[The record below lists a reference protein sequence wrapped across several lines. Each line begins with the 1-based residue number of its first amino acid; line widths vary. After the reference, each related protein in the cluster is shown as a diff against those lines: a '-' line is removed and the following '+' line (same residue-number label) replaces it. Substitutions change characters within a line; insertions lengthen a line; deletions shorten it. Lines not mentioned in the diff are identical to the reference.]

1 MVYIIIALKMLMLF
15 VFGKSLNEITNR
27 VTFKNVSILTRF
39 QKVIEIFD
47 LYYVIEKIDG
57 FERKRKK

>member
-1 MVYIIIALKMLMLF
+1 MLMLF